1 MILGGLRCKIMEKL
15 IINEPG
21 VTGEVRA
28 VPQLCRRSPCSAP
41 APGLPQGAGL
51 LHAGSRPAAAHAG
64 EQGTRAG
71 GPGLS
76 PASSVQPQQLQ
87 AENKPREGQ
96 ENEGRKGESARKV
109 PRENRLK
116 TGLLTWKDTGR
127 SRRLE
132 NTRESGSR
140 RASLLIPAGRNLETL
155 LGHRP
160 P

>member
-21 VTGEVRA
+21 VTREVSA
-28 VPQLCRRSPCSAP
+28 VPQLCRRSRCSAP

-51 LHAGSRPAAAHAG
+51 LHAGSGPAAHAG

-71 GPGLS
+71 GEACSPGGGPRGLS

-96 ENEGRKGESARKV
+96 ENEGRKGESARQV

-127 SRRLE
+127 SRE
-132 NTRESGSR
+132 VGKH
-140 RASLLIPAGRNLETL
+140 A
-155 LGHRP
+155 
-160 P
+160 